1 VTFDIREE
9 AVGLGQPDSIAKYG
23 IGESVGRSGEV
34 LEDDYGISVDV
45 DRFTDIVSG
54 VDPSKFAGGSGRI
67 GDEVKRRGLGY
78 DMDSSSGRK
87 SKSASTSSNANASR
101 IVSDIDER
109 EDDIDGLDEQAQEAM
124 DLSEG
129 FGIIRGRN
137 GRLPTKVS
145 TVPRK
150 LEVLAEISYIPGLE
164 GRVDARAARQS
175 IRALQPREVVIL
187 GGTRDDSADAMN
199 NKSIDSI
206 LVNDEVRLLAEA
218 AQSFVKGSKVV
229 WTPSD
234 GETIHLDVGHSA
246 YNVRLIDKP
255 YLPADVMEIDY
266 GASSVPDS
274 IEPIEIKLGICNVSL
289 VDCVATGQK
298 VALDGSIVLA
308 PRMPQLSD
316 NKNDGSAIYLSDG
329 EILLTDLSTELVAL
343 GMKAE
348 YSTHTGYSQLLV
360 NGKITLRK
368 VQNQDGI
375 GRMQI
380 EGPLCEDFYKVRS
393 ILCGQYVTL

>member
-1 VTFDIREE
+1 MTFDIREE

-34 LEDDYGISVDV
+34 LEDDYGISVEA

-78 DMDSSSGRK
+78 DLDNIGSRKTKSG
-87 SKSASTSSNANASR
+87 AISSNSNASR
-101 IVSDIDER
+101 IVSDVDER
-109 EDDIDGLDEQAQEAM
+109 DDDVDGLDEHAQEAM

-187 GGTRDDSADAMN
+187 GGARDGTAKAINDESTDSN
-199 NKSIDSI
+199 SVI
-206 LVNDEVRLLAEA
+206 DEVRILAEA
-218 AQSFVKGSKVV
+218 AESFVKGSNAI

-234 GETIHLDVGHSA
+234 SETIQLDVGHSA
-246 YNVRLIDKP
+246 YSARLVDKP
-255 YLPADVMEIDY
+255 YIPKDRMEID
-266 GASSVPDS
+266 SVATAITEL
-274 IEPIEIKLGICNVSL
+274 IEPSEIKLGTCNVSL

-308 PRMPQLSD
+308 PRMSSLSD
-316 NKNDGSAIYLSDG
+316 NKNDGSSIYLSDG
-329 EILLTDLSTELVAL
+329 EILLTDLRTELIAL

-348 YSTHTGYSQLLV
+348 YSAHTGYSQLLV
-360 NGKITLRK
+360 NGKIILRK

-380 EGPLCEDFYKVRS
+380 EGPLCEDFYAVRS
-393 ILCGQYVTL
+393 ILSGQYVTL

>member
-34 LEDDYGISVDV
+34 LEDDYGISVEA

-78 DMDSSSGRK
+78 DLDKIGNRK
-87 SKSASTSSNANASR
+87 AKSASSVSNSNASR
-101 IVSDIDER
+101 IISDIDER
-109 EDDIDGLDEQAQEAM
+109 DDDAELDEHAQEAM

-187 GGTRDDSADAMN
+187 GGTRNDI
-199 NKSIDSI
+199 SISI
-206 LVNDEVRLLAEA
+206 NDVSIESNLVTDEVSLLAEA
-218 AQSFVKGSKVV
+218 AKSFVKGNKAI

-234 GETIHLDVGHSA
+234 SETVQLDVGHSA
-246 YNVRLIDKP
+246 YSVRLVDKP
-255 YLPADVMEIDY
+255 YRPANQMEIDS
-266 GASSVPDS
+266 GVNMVPES
-274 IEPIEIKLGICNVSL
+274 IEPLEIKLGMCNVSL

-308 PRMPQLSD
+308 PCMPSLSN
-316 NKNDGSAIYLSDG
+316 NKNEGSSVYLSDG
-329 EILLTDLSTELVAL
+329 EILLTDLRTELIAL

-348 YSTHTGYSQLLV
+348 YSAHTGYSQLLV
-360 NGKITLRK
+360 NGKVILRK
-368 VQNQDGI
+368 VLNQDGI

-380 EGPLCEDFYKVRS
+380 EGPLCEDFYAVRS
-393 ILCGQYVTL
+393 ILSGQYVTL

>member
-34 LEDDYGISVDV
+34 LEDDYGISVEA

-78 DMDSSSGRK
+78 DLDNIGSRK
-87 SKSASTSSNANASR
+87 TKSAAAASNSGTSR
-101 IVSDIDER
+101 LVSDVDEH
-109 EDDIDGLDEQAQEAM
+109 DDDVDDLDEHAQEAM

-145 TVPRK
+145 TVPRR

-187 GGTRDDSADAMN
+187 GGTRDDSLVAFNDE
-199 NKSIDSI
+199 SIDWS
-206 LVNDEVRLLAEA
+206 LVTDEVRLLAEA
-218 AQSFVKGSKVV
+218 AQAFVKGSKAI

-234 GETIHLDVGHSA
+234 VETVQLDVGHSA
-246 YNVRLIDKP
+246 YSVRLVDKP
-255 YLPADVMEIDY
+255 YRPADQMEIDS
-266 GASSVPDS
+266 GANMAPEL
-274 IEPIEIKLGICNVSL
+274 IESFEIKLGMCNVSL

-308 PRMPQLSD
+308 PRMPSLSD
-316 NKNDGSAIYLSDG
+316 NRSDGSIYLSDG
-329 EILLTDLSTELVAL
+329 EILLTDLRTELIAL

-348 YSTHTGYSQLLV
+348 YSSHTGYSQLLV
-360 NGKITLRK
+360 NGKILLRK

-380 EGPLCEDFYKVRS
+380 EGPLCEDFYIVRS
-393 ILCGQYVTL
+393 ILSGQYVSL